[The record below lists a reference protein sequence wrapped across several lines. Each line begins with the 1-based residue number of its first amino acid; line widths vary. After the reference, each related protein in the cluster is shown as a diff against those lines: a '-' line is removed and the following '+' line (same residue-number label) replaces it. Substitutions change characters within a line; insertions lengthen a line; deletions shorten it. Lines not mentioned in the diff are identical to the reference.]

1 MSHGTWRLR
10 EESEKVHGDTALG
23 DELLT
28 MRAGMVHGVWG
39 ISSPCAW
46 RVGESLTMCMACG
59 EWFTMRMACGK
70 SLTMCMACGG
80 FAWHVRSSIACGED
94 GHHALLVHSHPASQP
109 CVADQHRSAAQGR
122 EDGAGVDL

>member
-59 EWFTMRMACGK
+59 EWFTMRMACGEVAHHVHGVWGI
-70 SLTMCMACGG
+70 CMACEEFHGM
-80 FAWHVRSSIACGED
+80 
-94 GHHALLVHSHPASQP
+94 
-109 CVADQHRSAAQGR
+109 
-122 EDGAGVDL
+122 